1 MKKVWVDRVVK
12 EEKYEAFDGVH
23 FSTENQCR
31 EYENNRRN
39 IVRHLF
45 NNIPHVSMD
54 AYNLFECCY
63 SDYSVYVMMP
73 RDLEDIKVINEH
85 YSHVTGLCNEI
96 IASQEYIGKRI
107 VLTLCYDCE
116 YMDCLGTLEQTAEDF
131 CSKLNNLS
139 HKLDEKLS
147 K

>member
-1 MKKVWVDRVVK
+1 MKKVWVDKVIK

-31 EYENNRRN
+31 EYEKDRRN

-45 NNIPHVSMD
+45 ESIPHASMD
-54 AYNLFECCY
+54 ADSLFECCY
-63 SDYSVYVMMP
+63 GDYSVYVMTP

-85 YSHVTGLCNEI
+85 HLHVTRCFNDI
-96 IASQEYIGKRI
+96 IVTQEDIGKRI
-107 VLTLCYDCE
+107 VIALCYDCE
-116 YMDCLGTLEQTAEDF
+116 YMYCLGTLEKVTEDF

-139 HKLDEKLS
+139 NKLDEKLS
-147 K
+147 Q